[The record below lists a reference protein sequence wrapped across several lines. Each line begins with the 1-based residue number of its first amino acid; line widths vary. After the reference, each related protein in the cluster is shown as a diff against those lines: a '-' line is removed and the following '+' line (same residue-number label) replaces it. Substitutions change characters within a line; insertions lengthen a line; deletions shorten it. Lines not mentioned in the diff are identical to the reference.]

1 MEDTFEDNDCTFAVS
16 KLRHRGARKTKE
28 QTELLLSYFHMYK
41 GSWEQKKFEK
51 LIELTG
57 FNKSQLNKWF
67 WDRQK
72 KEKESIKAKKISY
85 PGLIFT
91 IENIKSGKDLTPS
104 FKKLFQKQ
112 IIFQIQKVKR

>member
-1 MEDTFEDNDCTFAVS
+1 
-16 KLRHRGARKTKE
+16 
-28 QTELLLSYFHMYK
+28 MYK
-41 GSWEQKKFEK
+41 GFWEPKKFEK

-72 KEKESIKAKKISY
+72 KEKDSIKAKKISY

-91 IENIKSGKDLTPS
+91 IKNTKNGKDLTPQ
-104 FKKLFQKQ
+104 FQKLFKKQ
-112 IIFQIQKVKR
+112 IIFQIRKVKNDQRLQSSCI